1 MCGRFTLATPAE
13 RIAEHFQLAS
23 VPVLAP
29 HYNIAPSQS
38 IAAIR
43 AAGPQRELVWLRWGL
58 VPAWAKDPNIG
69 YKMIN
74 ARAESL
80 AERPAYRTAF
90 RRRRCLVPADG
101 FYEWKGT
108 GRGKQP
114 YHIRRRD
121 RGPFAI
127 AGLWEHWK
135 SPAGDIIESVTLVTT
150 AANALLAPVHDRMPV
165 LLAPE
170 SYGSWLDP
178 AMQEPKHLTALL
190 QPCSGDE
197 LVVQPVSAR
206 VNNTR
211 EDDAALI
218 EGEKEPNRSA

>member
-13 RIAEHFQLAS
+13 RIAEHFRLAA
-23 VPVLAP
+23 VPVLQP
-29 HYNIAPSQS
+29 RYNIAPSQS
-38 IAAIR
+38 IAAVR

-58 VPAWAKDPNIG
+58 VPAWARDPKVG
-69 YKMIN
+69 YRMIN

-121 RGPFAI
+121 GGPFAI
-127 AGLWEHWK
+127 AGLWEHWQ
-135 SPAGDIIESVTLVTT
+135 SPDGEVIESVTLVTT
-150 AANALLAPVHDRMPV
+150 AANARLAPLHDRMPV
-165 LLAPE
+165 LLAPAT
-170 SYGSWLDP
+170 YGIWLDP
-178 AMQEPKHLTALL
+178 ELHDTRPLAALL
-190 QPCSGDE
+190 QPCPDDA
-197 LVVQPVSAR
+197 LVTRPVSRR
-206 VNNTR
+206 VNDPR
-211 EDDAALI
+211 EDDAGLI
-218 EGEKEPNRSA
+218 EAANEPDRGV